1 VRVKFITVKCEG
13 VNKLAK
19 NVRVKNGTATNVRV
33 KTVRIKF
40 MSVENDDNKKCQ
52 LKILVLKT

>member
-1 VRVKFITVKCEG
+1 LRITFIGVKCER

-19 NVRVKNGTATNVRV
+19 NLRVKNGTAINVRV

-40 MSVENDDNKKCQ
+40 VTVKNYESKECQ
-52 LKILVLKT
+52 SYK